1 MLLALL
7 YQVSRKVSYR
17 SNLDYMVCMK
27 ENHTH
32 LGMYISIGSI
42 YLLFVF
48 VSGVDDTMDTT
59 VSAA

>member
-1 MLLALL
+1 M
-7 YQVSRKVSYR
+7 SKTRKVSYR

>member
-1 MLLALL
+1 M
-7 YQVSRKVSYR
+7 SKTRKVSYR

-27 ENHTH
+27 ENQTH
-32 LGMYISIGSI
+32 LGSIGSI
-42 YLLFVF
+42 YLLLVF

>member
-7 YQVSRKVSYR
+7 YQVSRKVRYR

-27 ENHTH
+27 ENQTH
-32 LGMYISIGSI
+32 LGSIGSI
-42 YLLFVF
+42 YLLLVF

>member
-17 SNLDYMVCMK
+17 SNLDMVCMK